1 MQVFCDEKTMPI
13 VQVPRNEC
21 TFAFTT
27 GDNKKTLQEYDYYL
41 FESLMVFDN
50 KGKIGSYS
58 SNHGK
63 YVSFSFVGSSSF
75 NGSSSSSVYWNE
87 TKQMVFYCAWNDSR
101 LAHGVR
107 NVVFYISSHHK
118 NHFFILYFLFLYS
131 PSISRTP
138 SSTSCLR

>member
-1 MQVFCDEKTMPI
+1 MRNFLLTIMLFISMQVFCDEKTMPI

-63 YVSFSFVGSSSF
+63 LRSWGR
-75 NGSSSSSVYWNE
+75 
-87 TKQMVFYCAWNDSR
+87 FY
-101 LAHGVR
+101 
-107 NVVFYISSHHK
+107 
-118 NHFFILYFLFLYS
+118 
-131 PSISRTP
+131 
-138 SSTSCLR
+138 